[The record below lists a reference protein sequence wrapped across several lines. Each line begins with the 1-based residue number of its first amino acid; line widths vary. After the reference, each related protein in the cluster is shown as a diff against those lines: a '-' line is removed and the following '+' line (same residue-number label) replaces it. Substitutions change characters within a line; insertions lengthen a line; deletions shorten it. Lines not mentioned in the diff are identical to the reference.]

1 MVSPGGWAKRLAEH
15 LGQGLC
21 GAVIVMEGARV
32 LEVWG
37 PSIYASL
44 ASALEQTPRS
54 SRGIRGELQ
63 AERALIRPFAE
74 GVEQFCPRPW
84 AR

>member
-1 MVSPGGWAKRLAEH
+1 MVGPGGWAKRLAEH

-37 PSIYASL
+37 PSIYARL
-44 ASALEQTPRS
+44 AWLARWNRLLGAQVGFGEGSRRSAL
-54 SRGIRGELQ
+54 
-63 AERALIRPFAE
+63 
-74 GVEQFCPRPW
+74 
-84 AR
+84 